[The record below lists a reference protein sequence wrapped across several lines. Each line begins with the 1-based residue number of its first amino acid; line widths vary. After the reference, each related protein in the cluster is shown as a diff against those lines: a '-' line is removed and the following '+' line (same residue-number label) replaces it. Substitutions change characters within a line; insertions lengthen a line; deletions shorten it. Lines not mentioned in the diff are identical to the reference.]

1 MGENADIRV
10 LLEQEQDFSF
20 RVSFPGSTVKALGTD
35 LAPPVG
41 KGEGPDPELMLLAA
55 LGNCLAASLLFALRK
70 FGGEAAGLRAE
81 ASARPM
87 RNADGRLRIP
97 RVDVDLHV
105 PGLAPDYP
113 QFERVLAQF
122 EQFCTVT
129 QSVRQGVD
137 VHVSVID
144 GEGRVL
150 KGDRSFEA
158 GS

>member
-1 MGENADIRV
+1 MGENAQIRV

-20 RVSFPGSTVKALGTD
+20 RVSFPGSTVAALAAD
-35 LAPPVG
+35 LSPPVG
-41 KGEGPDPELMLLAA
+41 HGDGPDPEMLLLAA

-70 FGGEAAGLRAE
+70 FGGEVRGLRAE
-81 ASARPM
+81 ATAHSM
-87 RNADGRLRIP
+87 RNDDGRLRIP

-113 QFERVLAQF
+113 KFERVLAQF

-129 QSVRQGVD
+129 QSVRQGID
-137 VHVSVID
+137 VRVSVID